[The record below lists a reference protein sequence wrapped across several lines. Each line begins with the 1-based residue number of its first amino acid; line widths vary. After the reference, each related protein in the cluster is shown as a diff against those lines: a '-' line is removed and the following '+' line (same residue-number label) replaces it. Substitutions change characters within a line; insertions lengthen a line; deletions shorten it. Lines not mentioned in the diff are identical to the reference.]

1 VPNTYSYVTLA
12 QAIAALQAR
21 LYLGSD
27 ANQQFW
33 TPAELQA
40 YIVESLKTW
49 NALTGFW
56 RGELSFNLQTNTWF
70 YDLTAQSGTP
80 RPFTTTDNLL
90 ATLIEYHL
98 LEPLTDSYP
107 LSWTG
112 SNQFT
117 VADILDALER
127 AHDAVLG
134 TTFCTLTRSTVACTP
149 GRIILPDSTLV
160 IRRVAWLPQP
170 AAFTVKPLEQSDDFT
185 LESFDAS
192 WTTAPQGVPSA
203 WLQSADPPLGV
214 RLDRT
219 SPCAALLEVLSANS
233 DGSLSTT
240 AATTLS
246 VPDDWAWVEKWGALA
261 DLFAKESLA
270 KDPIREKYCRQRF
283 EEGIGLL
290 SDAPCVLSAKLNGKP
305 IGVDAIRNGDDFDAG
320 WQAAAPAKPNT
331 VYIAGLNL
339 VAFGPA
345 PDSSTGYAAT
355 LSVVQNQP
363 VPSAAGDPLQI
374 PRDQYDAML
383 GYAHHLASVKLGGA
397 EFLSTVPLYQAFLR
411 AASLYNSRLSEMGYF
426 SKQMSELSQ
435 LQAQRDPVYSSK
447 KPEATG

>member
-1 VPNTYSYVTLA
+1 MPNTYSYVTLA

-40 YIVESLKTW
+40 YIVEALKTW

-56 RGELSFNLQTNTWF
+56 RGELSFNLVQGQWF
-70 YDLTAQSGTP
+70 YDLTAQTGTP

-90 ATLIEYHL
+90 TTLIEYHL
-98 LEPLTDSYP
+98 LEPLTSFYP

-117 VADILDALER
+117 VDDILDALER
-127 AHDAVLG
+127 AHDTVLG
-134 TTFCTLTRSTVACTP
+134 TAFCTLTRSTPACTP

-160 IRRVAWLPQP
+160 IRRVAWIPQP
-170 AAFTVKPLEQSDDFT
+170 TAFKVKPLEQSDDFA

-192 WTTAPQGVPSA
+192 WTTAPQAVPSS
-203 WLQSADPPLGV
+203 WMQSTEPPLGI

-233 DGSLSTT
+233 DGPLSTT
-240 AATTLS
+240 APTTLS

-261 DLFAKESLA
+261 DLFGKESLA
-270 KDPIREKYCRQRF
+270 KDSLREKYCRQRF
-283 EEGIGLL
+283 QEGIGLL
-290 SDAPCVLSAKLNGKP
+290 SDAPCVLSAKLNGNP
-305 IGVDAIRNGDDFDAG
+305 IGVDAIRNGDDFDAD

-363 VPSAAGDPLQI
+363 VPAGSGDPLQI
-374 PRDQYDAML
+374 PRDQFDAML
-383 GYAHHLASVKLGGA
+383 GYAHHLAFLKLGGA

-411 AASLYNSRLSEMGYF
+411 SASLYNSQLGERGYF
-426 SKQMSELSQ
+426 AKQMAELSQ
-435 LQAQRDPVYSSK
+435 LQAQRDPVYGAV
-447 KPEATG
+447 KPKGDS